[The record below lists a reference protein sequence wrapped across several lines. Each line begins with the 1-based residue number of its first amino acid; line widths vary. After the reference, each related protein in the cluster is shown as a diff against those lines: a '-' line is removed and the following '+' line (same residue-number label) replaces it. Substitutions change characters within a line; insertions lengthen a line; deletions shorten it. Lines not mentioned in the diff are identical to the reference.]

1 MLNRF
6 NNAPTDEFSKDVGR
20 KTTIRIV
27 NSQVVAKPHF
37 KFLESKI
44 FSNQIV
50 IVWDPSAY
58 KVIFY
63 FNFEYQNYLDIYM
76 VYLFKEKYEKDFQYI
91 LNK

>member
-1 MLNRF
+1 MFIRF

-50 IVWDPSAY
+50 IVWDPSGY
-58 KVIFY
+58 KVIFIF
-63 FNFEYQNYLDIYM
+63 FNSKIIFIFLNGLFTYKKQNPRRKQ
-76 VYLFKEKYEKDFQYI
+76 F
-91 LNK
+91 

>member
-1 MLNRF
+1 MFIRF

-58 KVIFY
+58 KVIFNF
-63 FNFEYQNYLDIYM
+63 FNSKIIFIFLNGLFTYKKQNPRRKQ
-76 VYLFKEKYEKDFQYI
+76 F
-91 LNK
+91 

>member
-1 MLNRF
+1 MFIRF

-58 KVIFY
+58 KVIFIF
-63 FNFEYQNYLDIYM
+63 FNSKIIFLFFKWFIYL
-76 VYLFKEKYEKDFQYI
+76 
-91 LNK
+91 

>member
-1 MLNRF
+1 MFIRF

-58 KVIFY
+58 KVIFIF
-63 FNFEYQNYLDIYM
+63 FNSKIIFIFLNGLFTYKKQNPRRKQ
-76 VYLFKEKYEKDFQYI
+76 F
-91 LNK
+91 